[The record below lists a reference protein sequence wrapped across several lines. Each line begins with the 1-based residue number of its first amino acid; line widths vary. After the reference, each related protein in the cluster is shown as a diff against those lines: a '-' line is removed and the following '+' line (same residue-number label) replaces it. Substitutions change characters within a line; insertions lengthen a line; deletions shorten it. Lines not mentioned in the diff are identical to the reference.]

1 VAVAVVRLVKVAVV
15 VQEDTELLLELLE
28 QTLLQHLS

>member
-1 VAVAVVRLVKVAVV
+1 VAAAVVRLVKVAVV
-15 VQEDTELLLELLE
+15 VQEDIELLLEPLA